1 MCNVTESRGR
11 AHKNFRAQTV
21 LWEFTKIEVDKA
33 CKVQPSKR
41 QLLLDLE
48 VTETGLCSNRLR
60 ESVYIY

>member
-1 MCNVTESRGR
+1 MCNVTESRGG
-11 AHKNFRAQTV
+11 AHKNFRAQTAF
-21 LWEFTKIEVDKA
+21 WELTKIEFDKA
-33 CKVQPSKR
+33 CKVQPGKR